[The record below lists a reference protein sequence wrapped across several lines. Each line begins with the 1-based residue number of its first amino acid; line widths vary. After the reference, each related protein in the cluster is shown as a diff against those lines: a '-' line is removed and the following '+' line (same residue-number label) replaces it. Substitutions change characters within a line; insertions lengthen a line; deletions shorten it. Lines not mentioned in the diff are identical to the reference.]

1 MTYAIVN
8 NVLLPAEEATLRVN
22 DLAIQRGYGIFDF
35 FKTLNHT
42 PLFLEDHLDRFFQS
56 ASILQLPVPYPRGA
70 LKELFTRLMDK
81 NQMADSGIRVTLTG
95 GYAADGYTIDTPNLI
110 ITQQTLPP
118 NTGLHTSGI
127 HLVTYP
133 HQRQL
138 AAAKSIDY
146 LMAVWLQSFVKAQQA
161 HDVLY
166 HQNNLVSECPRSNFF
181 IVTQDDELVTPGHN
195 ILQGVIRKQILHL
208 ARSLYKVAEKAISL
222 SDIYGAKEAF
232 ITSTTKNILPVVRVD
247 DQTIGN
253 GRPGAM
259 TTALGNELQ
268 HLIAGLTGRP

>member
-8 NVLLPAEEATLRVN
+8 NILMPAEEATLRVN

-35 FKTLNHT
+35 FKTINHT

-56 ASILQLPVPYPRGA
+56 ASILQLPVPHSREA
-70 LKELFTRLMDK
+70 LKELFTRLIDK
-81 NQMADSGIRVTLTG
+81 NQIADSGIRITLTG

-110 ITQQTLPP
+110 ITQQALPP
-118 NTGLHTSGI
+118 NTGLHASGI

-166 HQNNLVSECPRSNFF
+166 HQNNLISECPRSNFF
-181 IVTQDDELVTPGHN
+181 IITQDGELVTPGHN
-195 ILQGVIRKQILHL
+195 ILQGIIRKQVLQL
-208 ARSLYKVAEKAISL
+208 ARSRYKVAEKAISL
-222 SDIYGAKEAF
+222 SDIYGAREAF

-247 DQTIGN
+247 DQVIGS
-253 GRPGAM
+253 GRPGAV
-259 TTALGNELQ
+259 TTALDNELQ
-268 HLIAGLTGRP
+268 QLIAGLTWRP